1 MPSNPLRV
9 LTHIPSAALARMH
22 QELPDV
28 EWVEVPQEGPPPD
41 GVRGEILF
49 TTALGSPNLGELVEA
64 AGVRWIHTFGTG
76 VDRFPPRSGGRS
88 PADLCARRQR
98 DPDLGVG
105 PGCDPGVRESPA
117 RDLDRG
123 AAPELERRRN
133 RRRSRT
139 DAGPDRARGEI
150 GVAIAERALPFGMRV
165 VALRRTSQPS
175 PIEGV
180 ELVPSLEDLLPR
192 TDHLV
197 VAAAA
202 TPQTRHL
209 IGAGAL
215 RLVKTGVHL
224 INIARGSLID
234 QDALREA
241 LDDGRVARASL
252 DVCEPEPLPEGHWL
266 YRHPGVRL
274 SPHCS
279 WIAPGA
285 LERLFDS
292 FADNLGR
299 WKRGEPLAGRVDLQ
313 QRY

>member
-49 TTALGSPNLGELVEA
+49 TTAWGSPNLGELVEA

-76 VDRFPPRSGGRS
+76 VDRFPLDQVGDR
-88 PADLCARRQR
+88 LLTCARGASAIPISEWVLAVILALEKALPETWIEGPPPSWNAGEIGGVHGQT
-98 DPDLGVG
+98 LGLIG
-105 PGCDPGVRESPA
+105 LGG
-117 RDLDRG
+117 
-123 AAPELERRRN
+123 
-133 RRRSRT
+133 
-139 DAGPDRARGEI
+139 I

-299 WKRGEPLAGRVDLQ
+299 WERGEPLAGRVDLQ